1 MSVKVSVIVPIYN
14 VEKYLKKSLHSLK
27 HQTLKDIEVILVND
41 GSTDHSQEIA
51 EKYVKSTPTFKLIN
65 KPNGG
70 LSSARNAGMDIACG
84 EYLAFV
90 DSDDW
95 VAFDMMEKLYDNAK
109 KYDSDMVLSGFYRA
123 YSGGKN
129 LEKFLMSEFEEVYQK
144 EQVYRG
150 ILLPMLGNTPEAER
164 DIQLDMCVWKN
175 IYRRE
180 LIEKNKIRF
189 KSERIYL
196 SEDIVFHMEL
206 LPLVNTA
213 SVVDECFYYYRLNPM
228 SLTQSFREDIYEKQ
242 FSLYHHLKEMLQER
256 GYWDDAE
263 FRLKRLFI
271 GRIRNK
277 LSNDIAYADISVF
290 QKWKIARDIM
300 TNKNLKELFKDYPVH
315 KYKGKLLISVIP
327 LKYSLTVIFMILS
340 ILGKR

>member
-14 VEKYLKKSLHSLK
+14 VEKYLKQSLHSLK

-123 YSGGKN
+123 
-129 LEKFLMSEFEEVYQK
+129 
-144 EQVYRG
+144 
-150 ILLPMLGNTPEAER
+150 
-164 DIQLDMCVWKN
+164 
-175 IYRRE
+175 
-180 LIEKNKIRF
+180 
-189 KSERIYL
+189 
-196 SEDIVFHMEL
+196 
-206 LPLVNTA
+206 
-213 SVVDECFYYYRLNPM
+213 
-228 SLTQSFREDIYEKQ
+228 
-242 FSLYHHLKEMLQER
+242 
-256 GYWDDAE
+256 
-263 FRLKRLFI
+263 
-271 GRIRNK
+271 
-277 LSNDIAYADISVF
+277 
-290 QKWKIARDIM
+290 
-300 TNKNLKELFKDYPVH
+300 
-315 KYKGKLLISVIP
+315 
-327 LKYSLTVIFMILS
+327 
-340 ILGKR
+340 